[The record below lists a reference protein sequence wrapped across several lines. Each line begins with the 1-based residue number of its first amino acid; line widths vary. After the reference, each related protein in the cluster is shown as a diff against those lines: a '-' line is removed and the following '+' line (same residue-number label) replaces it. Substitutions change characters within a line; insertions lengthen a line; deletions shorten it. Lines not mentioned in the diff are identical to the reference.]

1 MSSRSRVRE
10 RREQEQRRRRLYWI
24 AGIAV
29 VAVIV
34 AAIII
39 LPNLRGQAEI
49 VAPPPFDWPTTEGT
63 SMGDPN
69 APVTIV
75 EYSDFQCPYCRQF
88 HEGTLRQIV
97 ENHVRTGEVRFE
109 YNSFPFIGRESVEA
123 ANAALCAAD
132 QGQFFTYADYLF
144 ANQTGE
150 NVGAFTEGR
159 LQAIAQE
166 IGLEM
171 DSFEQCSSQNAHQD
185 EVQAQYAAGLDA
197 GVTSTPTFFV
207 NGKEVNGALPYAQFR
222 DEIEAALSNAQ

>member
-10 RREQEQRRRRLYWI
+10 RREQEARRRRFYWI
-24 AGIAV
+24 GGIAV
-29 VAVIV
+29 VAIIV
-34 AAIII
+34 AVIIA

-49 VAPPPFDWPTTEGT
+49 VDPASFDWPTSEGAT
-63 SMGDPN
+63 MGDPN
-69 APVTIV
+69 APVTIT

-97 ENHVRTGEVRFE
+97 DNHVRTGEVRFE

-123 ANAALCAAD
+123 ANAAMCAAD

-150 NVGAFTEGR
+150 NVGAFTESR
-159 LQAIAQE
+159 LQAIAQA
-166 IGLEM
+166 IGLDM
-171 DSFEQCSSQNAHQD
+171 DTFEQCSSQNAHQD

-197 GVTSTPTFFV
+197 GVNSTPTFFV
-207 NGKEVNGALPYAQFR
+207 NGKLVNGALPYAQFK
-222 DEIEAALSNAQ
+222 DEIETALSSAQ